1 MENIDLSALKK
12 VAEARVAEEEQRA
25 KAHQPHPNG
34 GMTGVAADSAH
45 TAASA
50 AENESTIF
58 RTDTELSLIHISEP
72 TRPY

>member
-34 GMTGVAADSAH
+34 GMTGAAAVSYTH
-45 TAASA
+45 LTLP
-50 AENESTIF
+50 TI
-58 RTDTELSLIHISEP
+58 LLV
-72 TRPY
+72 

>member
-25 KAHQPHPNG
+25 KAHQPHPNE
-34 GMTGVAADSAH
+34 GMTGAAADSAH

-50 AENESTIF
+50 AENE
-58 RTDTELSLIHISEP
+58 LSLIHI
-72 TRPY
+72 

>member
-25 KAHQPHPNG
+25 KAHQPHPNE
-34 GMTGVAADSAH
+34 GMTGAAADSAH

-50 AENESTIF
+50 
-58 RTDTELSLIHISEP
+58 LSLIHI
-72 TRPY
+72 